1 MDIHE
6 RLRSLERENAL
17 LRQQLSILRAQIAA
31 NLAKNQLPFDTLFHQ
46 LPIPMVLFSLDGLAV
61 AMNQANAQLVATPID
76 QVVGVYNIY
85 NDPAAQKHGFVAAFE
100 SARRGQITT
109 MPPTPYNTAEAR
121 LEGRVVDQQFWSETT
136 YFPVYDVANR
146 LILIGEINRDVT
158 DWVRVREEEHR
169 LAIALRDRERRF
181 TTLFD
186 QLSLGIVVIEESG
199 RILDCNRAI
208 TAILGVDRDELI
220 GEMILHRTHPDDR
233 ERDLE
238 LWIKLLNG
246 ELDSYTIEKRY
257 FHKDGHIVYAHMT
270 CLAVRDEN
278 GKITFLVR
286 LIEDVS
292 AQRVAEATI
301 ETGRRLLQD
310 IIDQI
315 PALIFVKDAAGR
327 YLMVNERL
335 ASFSGYRPEEM
346 IGKSDDELFAPA
358 LAAYY
363 RAFDQEVIRERR
375 PIQRDDDRWT
385 TDGLTAFTT
394 VKFPLFD
401 HEGNIYGVAGISL
414 DVTEQRQLELERERI
429 EQRLREAQRLESLG
443 VMASGVAH
451 DFNNLL
457 VSVLGN
463 VSLALNEVSADHPL
477 YDLLVQIEQAALRAT
492 ELTNHLLTY
501 TGRHQP
507 VMQGVDLR
515 RAVDEMQ
522 TILRSLVPHRIE
534 LIFRPSATPLPIE
547 ANIAQVRQV
556 LMNLVINGAEA
567 IDGAGIV
574 SITTEL
580 RELSAT
586 DMQNMQIGAN
596 QPPGRYAALIVQDT
610 GHGMDE
616 LTKTR
621 IFDPF
626 FSTRFT
632 GRGLGL
638 AAVNGIIRAHR
649 AALKLDTALHEGTT
663 FTIFWPL
670 ATVPD
675 ISDDPPLPSP
685 STVTSQPETTPGDG
699 RMVLLVDDEPQVR
712 QVAQRMLRRLGFIVH
727 EAENSDT
734 ALQIMQEY
742 GSQIVLALIDLTMPG
757 MTGDELAA
765 TLLKQ
770 FPTLRII
777 LMSGF
782 SQQELPP
789 HLRTSGLVSFLAKP
803 FTLTT
808 LTAAVTTALSSHAV

>member
-31 NLAKNQLPFDTLFHQ
+31 NLATNQLPFDTLFHQ

-169 LAIALRDRERRF
+169 LAIALRERERRF
-181 TTLFD
+181 ATLFD

-375 PIQRDDDRWT
+375 PIQRDDDRWMA
-385 TDGLTAFTT
+385 DDLTAFTT

-507 VMQGVDLR
+507 VMQRVDLR

-522 TILRSLVPHRIE
+522 TILRSLIPHRIE

-586 DMQNMQIGAN
+586 DMQNMQIGAD

-638 AAVNGIIRAHR
+638 AAVNGIIRTHR
-649 AALKLDTALHEGTT
+649 AALKLDTALHEGTA
-663 FTIFWPL
+663 FTIFWPV

-675 ISDDPPLPSP
+675 IADDPPLPSP
-685 STVTSQPETTPGDG
+685 SAATAQPETTPGDG

-712 QVAQRMLRRLGFIVH
+712 QVAQRMLHRLGFIVH

-789 HLRTSGLVSFLAKP
+789 YLRTSGLVSFLAKP

-808 LTAAVTTALSSHAV
+808 LTAAVTTALSSHGV

>member
-17 LRQQLSILRAQIAA
+17 LRQQLSFLRAQISA
-31 NLAKNQLPFDTLFHQ
+31 NLVTNQLPFDTLFHQ
-46 LPIPMVLFSLDGLAV
+46 LPIPMILFSLNGLAV

-85 NDPAAQKHGFVAAFE
+85 NDPAAQKHGYVAAFE

-146 LILIGEINRDVT
+146 LILIGKINRDVT
-158 DWVRVREEEHR
+158 DWVRVHEEEQR
-169 LAIALRDRERRF
+169 LAAALRDRERRF
-181 TTLFD
+181 ATLFD
-186 QLSLGIVVIEESG
+186 QLSLGVVIIEESG

-208 TAILGVDRDELI
+208 TAILGVERDEII
-220 GEMILHRTHPDDR
+220 GKMILHRTHPEDR

-238 LWIKLLNG
+238 LWIELLNG
-246 ELDSYTIEKRY
+246 ERDSYTIEKRY
-257 FHKDGHIVYAHMT
+257 LHKDGHIVYARLT
-270 CLAVRDEN
+270 CSAVRDEN

-286 LIEDVS
+286 LIEDIS
-292 AQRVAEATI
+292 ARRAAKAAI

-363 RAFDQEVIRERR
+363 RAFDQEVIQERR

-385 TDGLTAFTT
+385 ADGLTAFTT

-401 HEGNIYGVAGISL
+401 HEGNLYGVAGISL
-414 DVTEQRQLELERERI
+414 DVTERRQLELERERI

-443 VMASGVAH
+443 VMAGGVAH

-463 VSLALNEVSADHPL
+463 VSLVLNEVSADHSL

-501 TGRHQP
+501 TGRHQS
-507 VMQGVDLR
+507 VMQRIDLR

-534 LIFRPSATPLPIE
+534 LIFHPSATPLPIE

-574 SITTEL
+574 RITTEL

-586 DMQNMQIGAN
+586 DMQKMEIGAD

-616 LTKTR
+616 LTKAR

-638 AAVNGIIRAHR
+638 AAVNGIVRAHR
-649 AALKLDTALHEGTT
+649 GALKLDTMLHEGTT
-663 FTIFWPL
+663 FAIFWPI
-670 ATVPD
+670 ATA
-675 ISDDPPLPSP
+675 SDVSDNPPLPSP
-685 STVTSQPETTPGDG
+685 STVTSQPDTTPGDKQ
-699 RMVLLVDDEPQVR
+699 MVLLVDDELQVR
-712 QVAQRMLRRLGFIVH
+712 QVAQRMLHRLGFTVH
-727 EAENSDT
+727 EAESSDT
-734 ALQIMQEY
+734 ALQIMQEH
-742 GSQIVLALIDLTMPG
+742 GSHILLALIDLTMPG
-757 MTGDELAA
+757 MTGDELAT

-770 FPTLRII
+770 LPTLRII